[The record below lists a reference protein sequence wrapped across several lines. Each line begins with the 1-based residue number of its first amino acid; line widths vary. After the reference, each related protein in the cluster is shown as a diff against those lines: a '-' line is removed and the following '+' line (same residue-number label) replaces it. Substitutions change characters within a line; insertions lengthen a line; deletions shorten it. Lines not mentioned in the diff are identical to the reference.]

1 MQKQSHGAYADTI
14 TRAAMMLLAMS
25 VRREIQPALRDEVV
39 AAVAARGGQIDSG
52 SYFGFDLRVVI
63 EEIVE
68 RTMAILSAALRER
81 LPGIA
86 DEMDAA
92 FGDDLRALLV
102 SVAQPLPTV

>member
-1 MQKQSHGAYADTI
+1 MPKQPHGAYVDTI

-25 VRREIQPALRDEVV
+25 VRRD
-39 AAVAARGGQIDSG
+39 
-52 SYFGFDLRVVI
+52 SYFKFDLRLVI

-81 LPGIA
+81 LAGIA

-92 FGDDLRALLV
+92 FGNDLRALLI